1 MQVETADVIDVMFQP
16 MPSVIY
22 LQNYQPH
29 KTYEVPLLLRN
40 LDVVSVVDLVFIE
53 GWTRD
58 GFSHHMKCFSVS
70 EKGQ

>member
-22 LQNYQPH
+22 LQNYQPR

-53 GWTRD
+53 G
-58 GFSHHMKCFSVS
+58 
-70 EKGQ
+70 